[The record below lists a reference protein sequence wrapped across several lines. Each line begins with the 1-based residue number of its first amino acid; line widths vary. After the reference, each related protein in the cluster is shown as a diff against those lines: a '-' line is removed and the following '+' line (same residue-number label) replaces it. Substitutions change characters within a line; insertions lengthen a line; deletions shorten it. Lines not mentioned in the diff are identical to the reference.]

1 MDCGSPMDTGAPL
14 GEIVGLRVEDDFL
27 DDAIPHIGI
36 RPHTAL
42 GRTLKNASSERKV
55 PLVGLALWAAKAA
68 LRGGAPAPPKTPKQ
82 PEVVASSKVAGWLF
96 PRYAANE
103 AIRATH
109 ASNTINKRLK
119 VSLGIPKT
127 SHSFRH
133 AMRDR
138 LRETGVPEDTKDA
151 IGGWSSVDP

>member
-1 MDCGSPMDTGAPL
+1 
-14 GEIVGLRVEDDFL
+14 
-27 DDAIPHIGI
+27 
-36 RPHTAL
+36 
-42 GRTLKNASSERKV
+42 
-55 PLVGLALWAAKAA
+55 
-68 LRGGAPAPPKTPKQ
+68 
-82 PEVVASSKVAGWLF
+82 VAGWLF

-151 IGGWSSVDP
+151 IGGWSSGRSIGRGYGEGYSLGRLKEALDKVATQ